1 MSYKHLLL
9 FTPLLLLSMLNAK
22 VIAKVPEASGICFVK
37 STKQLIV
44 VNDEG
49 YIYRLTTK
57 GKIIE
62 KKYLGDYDLEGIA
75 FNEKTGN
82 LLLVEEKKNAILV
95 VDAKSFKVKKMVK
108 IKRSFN
114 NKKVLKKSKNSGL
127 EAITVANGEI
137 YLANQ
142 SHKFLFKIDSLQK
155 KKAKI
160 VKLLKHD
167 FIDIAGVTF
176 HNGFFYMTSDKKNLL
191 IKYDYKNKKS
201 VKTIKLKKFAQ
212 EGVCFDN
219 KENLYIADDNGRV
232 LKYKA
237 KELGL

>member
-232 LKYKA
+232 LKYKV